1 MRTLRRVEPEERSP
15 QTLPLS
21 VAASEPVVAAVTD
34 ERDVTDLPREH
45 PAWVRDAVA
54 LSRRARGIVA
64 RLRPAVF
71 LVLSFWDH
79 RIRSIAVG
87 GRRVRIDAS
96 GSYAIDP

>member
-1 MRTLRRVEPEERSP
+1 VRRVEPEERAGHA
-15 QTLPLS
+15 LPVT
-21 VAASEPVVAAVTD
+21 VAAAEPVVAAVAE

-54 LSRRARGIVA
+54 LSRRARGLVA

-71 LVLSFWDH
+71 RVLSFWDH
-79 RIRSIAVG
+79 RVRSIAVG

-96 GSYAIDP
+96 GSYAIDG